1 MKCLSRIEDY
11 HGQNRTAI
19 TLGKFDGF
27 HKGHQ
32 KLLDV
37 VVNYAKKSKEKTEKC
52 DSIVFAFDMCK
63 FRQEHAMGF
72 EQIMLRKEQVTY
84 LESKVDYL
92 IQSAFDEQIRCME
105 AEIFIEAVIA
115 EKFKAKYV
123 VVGSDFRFGY
133 KARGNV
139 EMLRSYAKILDYQVI
154 EIPKETY
161 LGNEISTTYIKSE
174 IQKGNMEA
182 SNSMLGY
189 RYHISGV
196 VIKGQ
201 QLGRKL
207 GFPTMNIKVDGGKLL
222 PPNGVYVIQVEIDK
236 KHYNGIANTGVRP
249 TVLEESELVV
259 ETHVFDYKG
268 DAYGAEIKVYFLHLI
283 RGEQKFSDVETL
295 KVRVHQDM
303 EEARKYF
310 GEIIQ

>member
-1 MKCLSRIEDY
+1 MKCLNKIEDY
-11 HGQNRTAI
+11 HGQKRTAI

-32 KLLDV
+32 KLLEQ
-37 VVNYAKKSKEKTEKC
+37 VVNYAHQPKDQEEMIE
-52 DSIVFAFDMCK
+52 SIVFAFDMCK

-72 EQIMLRKEQVTY
+72 EQIMLREEQVTY

-92 IQSAFDEQIRCME
+92 IQCAFDEQIRCME
-105 AEIFIEAVIA
+105 AEAFIANVIA

-139 EMLRSYAKILDYQVI
+139 EMLRGYAKTLDYQVI

-161 LGNEISTTYIKSE
+161 LGNEISTTYIKNE
-174 IQKGNMEA
+174 IQKGNMEDA
-182 SNSMLGY
+182 NVMLGY
-189 RYHISGV
+189 RYHIAGLV
-196 VIKGQ
+196 TKGQ

-207 GFPTMNIKVDGGKLL
+207 GFPTMNIKVDEEKLL
-222 PPNGVYVIQVEIDK
+222 PPKGVYVIQVEIGDK
-236 KHYNGIANTGVRP
+236 LHNGVANIGVRP

-259 ETHVFDYKG
+259 ESHVFDYDE
-268 DAYGAEIKVYFLHLI
+268 DAYGTEIKVYFLHLI
-283 RGEQKFSDVETL
+283 RTERRFNGVEEL
-295 KVRVHQDM
+295 KKQVHQDM
-303 EEARKYF
+303 EEARGYF
-310 GEIIQ
+310 W